1 MKSAGH
7 RAERPF
13 FALGA
18 LGLALSLVLE
28 VFHVRAYL
36 VPSASAFCALGE
48 RLDCTSV
55 ALSRFSVML
64 GVPVALWGALGFVAI
79 LVAAYRRSRW
89 LLVLTG
95 LSALASLALL
105 AIEVVVIGA
114 LCLLCEAVHLVSF
127 VLFWLA
133 WRKRPGLSGSFGNRE
148 DLLLVFGPTLG
159 LFLALALFVP
169 KYFAVFGW
177 KGDLPFP
184 QGKTADGSPWIGAE
198 NPVVVLEEFTD
209 YQCPHCRAASNRTLR
224 RLAAH
229 PSSLRLVRRQ
239 HPRVRC
245 RAGVND
251 VCLPLRVA
259 YCADEQG
266 RFWQADRWLFEHAW
280 ERLIDLRRV
289 ASDVR
294 LDHDKLA
301 ACVVRSDIYER
312 AVQDAE
318 QARKKRFPG
327 TPYYVVGKQ
336 RAPEQGLAKLLE
348 ALP

>member
-1 MKSAGH
+1 MSGAAN
-7 RAERPF
+7 RDRRPF

-28 VFHVRAYL
+28 VFHARAYL
-36 VPSASAFCALGE
+36 VPTASAFCALGE

-55 ALSRFSVML
+55 ALSRFSEIL
-64 GVPVALWGALGFVAI
+64 GVPVPLWGALGFVAI

-95 LSALASLALL
+95 VAALASLALL
-105 AIEVVVIGA
+105 AVEVVVIGA

-133 WRKRPGLSGSFGNRE
+133 WRKRAGFTSSFGNRD
-148 DLLLVFGPTLG
+148 DLSLVFGPALG
-159 LFLALALFVP
+159 LFVALSLFVP
-169 KYFAVFGW
+169 KYFVVFGW

-184 QGKTADGSPWIGAE
+184 QGKTADGSAWIGAE
-198 NPVVVLEEFTD
+198 KPVVVLEEFTD
-209 YQCPHCRAASNRTLR
+209 YQCPHCRVASSRTLR

-251 VCLPLRVA
+251 LCLPLRVA

-266 RFWQADRWLFEHAW
+266 KFWQADRWLFEHAW
-280 ERLIDLRRV
+280 EGLVDLRSV

-294 LDHDKLA
+294 LDHEKLA
-301 ACVVRSDIYER
+301 ACVVRADIYER
-312 AVQDAE
+312 AVHDAE

-327 TPYYVVGKQ
+327 TPYYVVGTQ

-348 ALP
+348 GLP

>member
-1 MKSAGH
+1 MSAAAN
-7 RAERPF
+7 RERRPF
-13 FALGA
+13 FVLGA
-18 LGLALSLVLE
+18 VGLALSLVLE

-36 VPSASAFCALGE
+36 TPTASAFCALGE

-55 ALSRFSVML
+55 ALSRFSVIL
-64 GVPVALWGALGFVAI
+64 GVPVPLWGALGFIAI

-89 LLVLTG
+89 LLVLAG
-95 LSALASLALL
+95 ASALASLGLL
-105 AIEVVVIGA
+105 AVEILFIGA
-114 LCLLCEAVHLVSF
+114 LCLLCELVHVTSF
-127 VLFWLA
+127 LLFALA
-133 WRKRPGLSGSFGNRE
+133 WRKRASFSSSFGDRE
-148 DLLLVFGPTLG
+148 DLLLVFGPTFG
-159 LFLALALFVP
+159 LFVALSLFVP
-169 KYFAVFGW
+169 KYFVVFGW

-184 QGKTADGSPWIGAE
+184 HGKTADGSPWIGAE
-198 NPVVVLEEFTD
+198 SPVLVLEEFTD
-209 YQCPHCRAASNRTLR
+209 YQCPHCRVASNRTLR

-251 VCLPLRVA
+251 LCLPVRVA
-259 YCADEQG
+259 YCTDEQG
-266 RFWQADRWLFEHAW
+266 KFWQADRWLFEHAS
-280 ERLIDLRRV
+280 EGFIDLHHV

-294 LDHDKLA
+294 LDHEKLA
-301 ACVVRSDIYER
+301 ACVVRKDIYER

-336 RAPEQGLAKLLE
+336 RASEQGLAKLLE